1 MTNAS
6 SLERRL
12 RAEMTGDVLFDGFS
26 RGRYAT
32 DASFYQI
39 VPSGVVVPKTMDEAL
54 RALAIARD
62 EGVKVTPR
70 GGGTSQCGQTVN
82 DGLVVDISKHLNRI
96 LSLDVEG
103 RTCSVEPGIVLD
115 DLNRQ
120 LRRHGLWFP
129 VDVSTASRATIGG
142 MAGNNSCGGRSLRY
156 GTMRDNTLSME
167 ASLADGTLS
176 RFGEISR
183 DLSGVDAPDST
194 RALFRDMLDLGTREA
209 DEIAACFPKVQRRV
223 GGYNLDAL
231 VPRNAPNNMAHLLVG
246 SEGTLAF
253 TTKVELK
260 LWPVIRNKALGVCH
274 FGSFYEAMDAAQHLV
289 KLKPIAVELVDRTM
303 IALGRDIAMFKPIIN
318 AAIKGDPD
326 AVLVVE
332 FAEED
337 QADNLLRL
345 KQLGELMGD
354 LGFGWNNETRK
365 WGGVVEITEPA
376 LQSGIA
382 DFRAAGLNVMMS
394 MKQEGKPVSFV
405 EDCAVPLPHLAD
417 YTARLGE
424 VFAKHGT
431 SGTMYAHASEGCL
444 HVRPVL
450 NLKLEKDVK
459 AMRAIAEE
467 AFALVREYKGS
478 HSGEHGDGLV
488 RSEFHETMFG
498 ERLVADFREVKHRF
512 DPDGVLNPGK
522 IVDAPKMDDR
532 SLFRFKPDYRVG
544 ELKTKLDWSAYPGAG
559 GGFQGAVEMCNNN
572 GACRKLEGGVMC
584 PSYRATRDEK
594 DVTRGRANTLRLAI
608 SGQLGPDALASDEMM
623 QTLKLCVSCKAC
635 RHECPT
641 GVDMAK
647 MKIEVLAARAASHGL
662 TLRDRLVGYLPRYAG
677 LASRFAPL
685 ANLRNRS
692 PLLRKLLER
701 FAGISARR
709 ELPAFRSD
717 VFVPPAEAVGPE
729 AGREVVLFADTF
741 NRTYEREN
749 LEAAL
754 RVLAAGGYRVHL
766 PKPVSGNRPLCC
778 GRTFLSAGL
787 VDEARSELDR
797 LVAAFAPFAARGVPI
812 VGLEPSCLLT
822 LRDELASLRKDNDA
836 KAVGA
841 HALTFE
847 EFLVRE
853 AEAGRLQL
861 PLGTVAEKAVVH
873 GHCHQ
878 KSFGAFKPVEQVLRL
893 VPGLEVETIESSCC
907 GMAGAF
913 GYGADTYE
921 ASIQMAELSLLPAVR
936 HADPNTLVV
945 ADGTSCRHQIHDGA
959 QREALHVARVLAMSL
974 YRADTNSTST
984 AAKGNKPWLTSPS
997 TPLEKSSTP
1006 PSQSPP
1012 S

>member
-12 RAEMTGDVLFDGFS
+12 RADITGDVLFDGFS

-39 VPSGVVVPKTMDEAL
+39 APSGVVVPRTMGEAL

-82 DGLVVDISKHLNRI
+82 DGLVVDLSKHLNKI

-103 RTCSVEPGIVLD
+103 RACVVEPGIVLD

-120 LRRHGLWFP
+120 LKKHGLWFP

-176 RFGEISR
+176 RFGEVSR
-183 DLSGVDAPDST
+183 DLSDLDAGNNM
-194 RALFRDMLDLGTREA
+194 RALFRDMLDLGAREA
-209 DEIAACFPKVQRRV
+209 DEIAARFPKVQRRV

-231 VPRNAPNNMAHLLVG
+231 TPRNARNNMAHLLVG

-260 LWPVIRNKALGVCH
+260 LWPIIRNKVLGVCH

-337 QADNLLRL
+337 HADNLLCL
-345 KQLGELMGD
+345 KQLSGLMGD
-354 LGFGWNNETRK
+354 LGFGWNNDTRK

-417 YTARLGE
+417 YTARLNE

-498 ERLVADFREVKHRF
+498 ERLVADFREVKRRF

-532 SLFRFKPDYRVG
+532 SLFRFKPGYRVG

-584 PSYRATRDEK
+584 PSYRATHDEK

-623 QTLKLCVSCKAC
+623 ETLKLCVSCKAC

-647 MKIEVLAARAASHGL
+647 MKIEVLAARASSHGL

-677 LASRFAPL
+677 LAARFAPI
-685 ANLRNRS
+685 ANLRNHS
-692 PLLRKLLER
+692 PLLRKLFER

-709 ELPAFRSD
+709 ALPAFRSD
-717 VFVPPAEAVGPE
+717 VFVAPAETVGPE
-729 AGREVVLFADTF
+729 SGREVVLFADTF
-741 NRTYEREN
+741 NRIYEREN
-749 LEAAL
+749 LDAAL
-754 RVLAAGGYRVHL
+754 RVLAAGGYRVHM
-766 PKPVSGNRPLCC
+766 PKPASGSRPLCC

-836 KAVGA
+836 RAVGA

-861 PLGTVAEKAVVH
+861 PLGTVADKAVVH

-893 VPGLEVETIESSCC
+893 VPGLKVETIESSCC

-913 GYGADTYE
+913 GYGADTYD
-921 ASIQMAELSLLPAVR
+921 ASIEMAELSLLPAVR
-936 HADPNTLVV
+936 KADPSTLVV
-945 ADGTSCRHQIHDGA
+945 ADGTSCRHQIHDGT
-959 QREALHVARVLAMSL
+959 QRQALHVARVLAMSL
-974 YRADTNSTST
+974 DRAEANSTST
-984 AAKGNKPWLTSPS
+984 AAKETSHG
-997 TPLEKSSTP
+997 
-1006 PSQSPP
+1006 
-1012 S
+1012 

>member
-12 RAEMTGDVLFDGFS
+12 RADMTGDVLFDRFS

-39 VPSGVVVPKTMDEAL
+39 VPSGVVVPKSMDEAIK
-54 RALAIARD
+54 AVAIARD

-82 DGLVVDISKHLNRI
+82 DGLVVDLSKHLNHI
-96 LSLDVEG
+96 LSLDVES
-103 RTCSVEPGIVLD
+103 RTCVVEPGIVLD

-120 LRRHGLWFP
+120 LKKHGLWFP

-176 RFGEISR
+176 RFGEVSR
-183 DLSGVDAPDST
+183 DLSDSDAGDSM

-209 DEIAACFPKVQRRV
+209 DEIATRFPKVQRRV

-231 VPRNAPNNMAHLLVG
+231 TPRNARNNMAHLLVG

-337 QADNLLRL
+337 QADNLARL
-345 KQLGELMGD
+345 KQLSELMGD
-354 LGFGWNNETRK
+354 LGFGWNNDTRK
-365 WGGVVEITEPA
+365 WGGVVEIIEPA

-417 YTARLGE
+417 YTQRLNE

-522 IVDAPKMDDR
+522 IVDAPRMDDR
-532 SLFRFKPDYRVG
+532 SLFRFKPEYRVADI
-544 ELKTKLDWSAYPGAG
+544 KTKLDWSAYPGAG

-584 PSYRATRDEK
+584 PSYRATRNEK

-608 SGQLGPDALASDEMM
+608 SGQLGPDALSSDEMM
-623 QTLKLCVSCKAC
+623 ETLKLCVSCKAC

-685 ANLRNRS
+685 ANLRNHS
-692 PLLRKLLER
+692 PLLRKLFER

-709 ELPAFRSD
+709 ALPAFRSD
-717 VFVPPAEAVGPE
+717 VFEPPAEAVGPE
-729 AGREVVLFADTF
+729 SGREVVLFADTF
-741 NRTYEREN
+741 NRVYEREN

-754 RVLAAGGYRVHL
+754 RVLAAGGYRVHM
-766 PKPVSGNRPLCC
+766 PRPASGNRPLCC

-812 VGLEPSCLLT
+812 IGLEPSCLLT
-822 LRDELASLRKDNDA
+822 LRDELASLRKDGDA
-836 KAVGA
+836 MAVGA

-861 PLGTVAEKAVVH
+861 PLGTVADKAVVH

-893 VPGLEVETIESSCC
+893 VPDLAVETIESSCC

-913 GYGADTYE
+913 GYGADTYD
-921 ASIQMAELSLLPAVR
+921 ASIEMAELSLLPAVR
-936 HADPNTLVV
+936 RADQTTLVV
-945 ADGTSCRHQIHDGA
+945 ADGTSCRHQIRDGA

-974 YRADTNSTST
+974 DRAGTKSTST
-984 AAKGNKPWLTSPS
+984 AVKEQGHG
-997 TPLEKSSTP
+997 
-1006 PSQSPP
+1006 
-1012 S
+1012 

>member
-39 VPSGVVVPKTMDEAL
+39 MPSGVVVPRTMDEAL

-62 EGVKVTPR
+62 EGLKVTPR
-70 GGGTSQCGQTVN
+70 GGGTSQCGQTIN
-82 DGLVVDISKHLNRI
+82 DGLVVDLSKHLNRI
-96 LSLDVEG
+96 LSLDVEN
-103 RTCSVEPGIVLD
+103 RTCVVEPGIVLD

-120 LRRHGLWFP
+120 LKKHGLWFP

-176 RFGEISR
+176 RFGEVSR
-183 DLSGVDAPDST
+183 DLSDVEAGDSI
-194 RALFRDMLDLGTREA
+194 RALFRDMLDLGAREA
-209 DEIAACFPKVQRRV
+209 DEIAARFPKVQRRV

-303 IALGRDIAMFKPIIN
+303 IALGRDIAMFAPVIS

-337 QADNLLRL
+337 QADNLVRL
-345 KQLGELMGD
+345 KQLSELMGD
-354 LGFGWNNETRK
+354 LGFGWNNDTRK
-365 WGGVVEITEPA
+365 WGGVVEISEPA

-417 YTARLGE
+417 YTARLNE
-424 VFAKHGT
+424 VFARHGT

-467 AFALVREYKGS
+467 AFTLVREYKGS

-498 ERLVADFREVKHRF
+498 ERLVADFREVKRRF
-512 DPDGVLNPGK
+512 DPDDTLNPGK

-532 SLFRFKPDYRVG
+532 SLFRFKPGYRVG

-584 PSYRATRDEK
+584 PSYRATRNEK

-608 SGQLGPDALASDEMM
+608 SGQLGPDALSSDEMM
-623 QTLKLCVSCKAC
+623 ETLKLCVSCKAC

-662 TLRDRLVGYLPRYAG
+662 SLRDRLVGYLPRYAG
-677 LASRFAPL
+677 LASRIAPL

-692 PLLRKLLER
+692 PLLRKLFER

-709 ELPAFRSD
+709 ALPAFRSD
-717 VFVPPAEAVGPE
+717 IFVPPAGSIGPE

-741 NRTYEREN
+741 NRIYEREN
-749 LEAAL
+749 LDAAL
-754 RVLAAGGYRVHL
+754 RVLAAGGYRVHM
-766 PKPVSGNRPLCC
+766 PKPASGSRPLCC

-787 VDEARSELDR
+787 VDEAKAELDR

-812 VGLEPSCLLT
+812 VGIEPSCLMT

-861 PLGTVAEKAVVH
+861 PLGAVADKAVVH

-893 VPGLEVETIESSCC
+893 VPGLKVETIESSCC

-913 GYGADTYE
+913 GYGADTYD
-921 ASIQMAELSLLPAVR
+921 ASIEMAELALLPAVR
-936 HADPNTLVV
+936 RADQDTLVV

-974 YRADTNSTST
+974 DRAETDSASQVAKETSH
-984 AAKGNKPWLTSPS
+984 G
-997 TPLEKSSTP
+997 
-1006 PSQSPP
+1006 
-1012 S
+1012 